1 MSYTVPMNENN
12 NNEQNNDLN
21 SSQGNTIDDL
31 PSFLKATVIRH
42 GNPIFR
48 KLLVLIVALCQIMNL
63 FAWSQITQSVAAG
76 IIMYILFC
84 VSTLAEFFTPPIF
97 SHGFFLEILLLD
109 MKKAEKI
116 NTEIKN
122 TIYIN
127 LFVVCVIVMPAFIY
141 FFVSPFAQTQMLG
154 SNTFVIT
161 VSGTIISYVSGVII
175 NTYGVGTSLLV
186 PMLTPIWEAKVK
198 AYLKRVRE
206 ILIMENNEIN
216 MENGKEKIDY
226 IVNELSNEQ
235 IKIDTFASKM
245 SKGLSPYYSSM
256 TVNCTL
262 FVVVSAV
269 FVITPTLGSGA
280 RINIIMVFSLMGLMM
295 LYWLYVTLQG
305 LSQPSR
311 IWEETKSKLLSD
323 AKIQQ
328 AKINLGWTPEIFN
341 EWIDNH
347 QCKGLKAFGFHVT
360 SAIVRK
366 GFSAFASVLTI
377 AVYFLAREEL
387 RGMLS

>member
-12 NNEQNNDLN
+12 NNEQNNELN

-76 IIMYILFC
+76 ITMYILFC

-161 VSGTIISYVSGVII
+161 VLKKISISLDSFGNNAKLY
-175 NTYGVGTSLLV
+175 TS
-186 PMLTPIWEAKVK
+186 T
-198 AYLKRVRE
+198 
-206 ILIMENNEIN
+206 
-216 MENGKEKIDY
+216 
-226 IVNELSNEQ
+226 
-235 IKIDTFASKM
+235 
-245 SKGLSPYYSSM
+245 
-256 TVNCTL
+256 
-262 FVVVSAV
+262 
-269 FVITPTLGSGA
+269 
-280 RINIIMVFSLMGLMM
+280 
-295 LYWLYVTLQG
+295 
-305 LSQPSR
+305 
-311 IWEETKSKLLSD
+311 
-323 AKIQQ
+323 
-328 AKINLGWTPEIFN
+328 
-341 EWIDNH
+341 
-347 QCKGLKAFGFHVT
+347 
-360 SAIVRK
+360 
-366 GFSAFASVLTI
+366 
-377 AVYFLAREEL
+377 
-387 RGMLS
+387 